1 MLHSDQYCT
10 LIVVQPK
17 HSTTLF
23 LDSGSNESPCK
34 DYTNIKQVLDDALNM
49 YVHRTGKLAQEF
61 IRGGKR
67 VFGHLTEFAC
77 SKQPENSPREA
88 FYAIH
93 HMRQFVRDERL
104 LRMPS
109 DVTRWAKDYAN
120 CTDEDLRLEFNRIQR
135 KLASI
140 VCDDVYNKDGLFYN
154 GPIKPSN
161 RDIEN
166 RLDLQRDFR
175 HFMTLEGV
183 RPFPPW
189 KNDGH

>member
-1 MLHSDQYCT
+1 MLHYSDQYCT
-10 LIVVQPK
+10 LIVVSPPN
-17 HSTTLF
+17 SSTLF
-23 LDSGSNESPCK
+23 LDSGSNTCKK
-34 DYTNIKQVLDDALNM
+34 DYTNIKKVLDDALNM
-49 YVHRTGKLAQEF
+49 YYHRTGKLKREH

-93 HMRQFVRDERL
+93 HMRQYIRDERL

-109 DVTRWAKDYAN
+109 DIAKFAKDYAN
-120 CTDEDLRLEFNRIQR
+120 CSQEDLRREFNRIQWR
-135 KLASI
+135 LAGL
-140 VCDDVYNKDGLFYN
+140 VCDDVHSKDGLFYN
-154 GPIKPSN
+154 GPVKLPN
-161 RDIEN
+161 TEIEN

-175 HFMTLEGV
+175 DFMTLEGV